1 MLNRVLALVLGL
13 SASLVQAQSAEDI
26 LKKADEVRNPAESY
40 QMVVDVQ
47 NKDGDTSRFEVKVKG
62 GRKTLVKTLAPARDR
77 GRNMLMIGEDM
88 WAYVPN
94 LKRSVRIALNQKLTG
109 EAANGDISRMR
120 WSGDYEVKIEKQ
132 EPKAWILFLTA
143 NKKGL
148 TYDKI
153 RLWVAKDQFRPLKA
167 EYLALSGD
175 VLKNARFEDYKQM
188 EGTERPGT
196 LVITDAKRKTQ
207 TTTLTI
213 SEVKKASFPEA
224 IFQES
229 SLGE

>member
-1 MLNRVLALVLGL
+1 MKTLVVGL
-13 SASLVQAQSAEDI
+13 ICMVSAVARAESGDEV

-40 QMVVDVQ
+40 QMTVETENQ
-47 NKDGDTSRFEVKVKG
+47 DGEKSKLEVKIKG
-62 GRKTLVKTLAPARDR
+62 GRKTLVKTLAPPRDK
-77 GRNMLMIGEDM
+77 GRNLLMIGEDM

-120 WSGDYEVKIEKQ
+120 WYGDYDVKVEK
-132 EPKAWILFLTA
+132 EDSKGWVLFMSA

-153 RLWVAKDQFRPLKA
+153 RLWVSSKGYRPVKA
-167 EYLALSGD
+167 EYLSLSGA
-175 VLKNARFEDYKQM
+175 VLKNAKFEDYREM
-188 EGTERPGT
+188 EGAERPGT
-196 LVITDAKRKTQ
+196 LIISDAKRKSQ
-207 TTTLTI
+207 KTTITI
-213 SEVKKASFPEA
+213 VELKKASFPES

-229 SLGE
+229 SLGN